1 MLYVYRDLNVQQPE
15 DSYLNLRLTVK
26 NTRYWE
32 VSSPLS
38 QRHPCEWAKSMTVE
52 AEVPN
57 STHPRSASQLVV
69 VELRS
74 PLFRPERMPHED
86 GQQYHHLHLQLVE
99 LTSVLSGE

>member
-1 MLYVYRDLNVQQPE
+1 MF
-15 DSYLNLRLTVK
+15 
-26 NTRYWE
+26 
-32 VSSPLS
+32 SSPRTELFETNRQKHAPLGGFTS
-38 QRHPCEWAKSMTVE
+38 QRHPCEWAKSMTVG

-57 STHPRSASQLVV
+57 SIHPRSASQLMVA
-69 VELRS
+69 ELRS